1 MQLLRTLKLELVTMS
16 TEKNKNQN
24 GRAGETGAEVIDI
37 TPFLPKKRKGKIEE
51 EVDEKLLTSTLSDLI
66 TIMEL
71 STDDIA
77 GTLVAR
83 YIYEVDLL
91 PDVDSQLLFDEL
103 DLRIKAHREL
113 VDQLREHV
121 QQ

>member
-1 MQLLRTLKLELVTMS
+1 MS
-16 TEKNKNQN
+16 TEKNKNQKKP
-24 GRAGETGAEVIDI
+24 AEETGAEIIDI
-37 TPFLPKKRKGKIEE
+37 TPFLPRQYNEE
-51 EVDEKLLTSTLSDLI
+51 SEENPDLTSTLSDLI

-83 YIYEVDLL
+83 YVYEVDLL

-103 DLRIKAHREL
+103 DMRIKAHRDL
-113 VDQLREHV
+113 VDQLKA
-121 QQ
+121 QTKK

>member
-1 MQLLRTLKLELVTMS
+1 MS